1 MNAYT
6 RTRYIM
12 TFIQMIINNPSLNKQ
27 WRQFKPY
34 IELMRLNKPA
44 GIYLL
49 LWPTLWALWV
59 AAEGIP
65 DTSLIII
72 FTLGVIFMRSAGCV
86 INDYADRHVD
96 GHVKRTLS
104 RPLVTG
110 EISSK
115 NALILFSLL
124 ILISFFLVLFTN
136 ILTIQ
141 LSFIGAILA
150 AIYPFMKRHTHLP
163 QVFLGAAFSWA
174 IPMAFAAQAGEL
186 PKYVWLIYLANV
198 SWTVAYDTMYAM
210 VDRDDDIKI
219 GVKST
224 AILFADAD
232 KVMIA
237 ILHAM
242 TLFFLLLVGSEL
254 ALNLFYY
261 IGLTVAGILMIYEH
275 WLIKDR
281 DREGCFAG
289 FIHSH
294 WVGLAILAGVIASYW

>member
-1 MNAYT
+1 MQNLLQQPTIAKLWPA
-6 RTRYIM
+6 I
-12 TFIQMIINNPSLNKQ
+12 
-27 WRQFKPY
+27 KPFWQ
-34 IELMRLNKPA
+34 LMRLDKPV

-65 DTSLIII
+65 DFSVLVI

-86 INDYADRHVD
+86 INDYADRKVD
-96 GHVKRTLS
+96 GHVARTLG

-110 EISSK
+110 AVTSK
-115 NALILFSLL
+115 QALILFFSLL
-124 ILISFFLVLFTN
+124 AISFILVLFTN
-136 ILTIQ
+136 TLTIQ
-141 LSFIGAILA
+141 LSFAGAALA
-150 AIYPFMKRHTHLP
+150 AIYPYMKRHTHLP

-174 IPMAFAAQAGEL
+174 IPMAFAAQADEL
-186 PKYVWLIYLANV
+186 PKYIWLIYIANL

-237 ILHAM
+237 ILQGIAIFC
-242 TLFFLLLVGSEL
+242 LFLLGSEL
-254 ALNLFYY
+254 TLNAFYY
-261 IGLTVAGILMIYEH
+261 LGLAIAIGLMIYQQ
-275 WLIKDR
+275 WLIRAR
-281 DREGCFAG
+281 DKEGCFAG
-289 FIHSH
+289 FINSH
-294 WVGLAILAGVIASYW
+294 WVGVAVWLGLVLAYL

>member
-1 MNAYT
+1 M
-6 RTRYIM
+6 
-12 TFIQMIINNPSLNKQ
+12 QSLLQQPTIAKF
-27 WRQFKPY
+27 WPAIKPFWQ
-34 IELMRLNKPA
+34 LMRLDKPV

-65 DTSLIII
+65 DFSVLLI

-86 INDYADRHVD
+86 INDYADRKVD
-96 GHVKRTLS
+96 GHVARTVA

-110 EISSK
+110 AVTSK
-115 NALILFSLL
+115 QALILFFSLL
-124 ILISFFLVLFTN
+124 AISFILVLFTN
-136 ILTIQ
+136 TLTIQ
-141 LSFIGAILA
+141 LSFAGAALA
-150 AIYPFMKRHTHLP
+150 AIYPYMKRHTHLP

-174 IPMAFAAQAGEL
+174 IPMAFAAQANEL
-186 PKYVWLIYLANV
+186 PQYIWLIYMANL

-237 ILHAM
+237 ILQGIAIFC
-242 TLFFLLLVGSEL
+242 LFLLGSEL
-254 ALNLFYY
+254 ALNAFYY
-261 IGLTVAGILMIYEH
+261 LGLTIAIGLMAYQQ
-275 WLIKDR
+275 WLIRAR
-281 DREGCFAG
+281 DKEGCFAG
-289 FIHSH
+289 FINSH
-294 WVGLAILAGVIASYW
+294 WVGVAVLFGLILAYL